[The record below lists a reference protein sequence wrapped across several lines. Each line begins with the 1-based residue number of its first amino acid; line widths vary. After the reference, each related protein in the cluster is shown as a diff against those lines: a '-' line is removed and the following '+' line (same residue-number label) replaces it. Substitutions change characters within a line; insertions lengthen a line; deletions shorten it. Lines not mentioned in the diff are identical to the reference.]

1 MTYNIL
7 IIIYHS
13 QGCMDA
19 YFWMIAAFLEIVILY
34 FV

>member
-1 MTYNIL
+1 
-7 IIIYHS
+7 
-13 QGCMDA
+13 MDA